1 MATSSKFALTQSLVL
16 ALAADQRP
24 TAIEG
29 GKWVTEPFIGR
40 EYSITDSH
48 RDAPVGF
55 GVRVSKTGKSY
66 TVQRKISGKLVRAKV
81 GAVRDFANLGVAR
94 DAARELVARMQ
105 VVGGNPH
112 KAARKEMEQ
121 VEALTVGGALR
132 AYRDHLVSRA
142 VPASRNTLTSFDK
155 QTSRFDDWSERPIGD
170 LTTQEVL
177 ARFDEVAAKT
187 RTSAEH
193 AFRMLGTAI
202 RLVIKR
208 EKLDANAR
216 GRPVRLAGS
225 ALDILTIEQRYRSRA
240 ALEADILRN
249 QSRNPLTG
257 ADLPALIRA
266 LWAGRESNPTGTDF
280 MLLCLLWGV
289 RRGEAAALKWGD
301 AVGLS
306 PDDAVVYMASG
317 RVDIPITKNKRPH
330 SIPLTRVAKAILMLR
345 LADRAHLATD
355 RRVWV
360 FPARHPASIS
370 GHYETPAAMMQTVLK
385 AAGIARMNR
394 HDARRTFATVAEYD
408 VGLSRGVV
416 KRMLNH
422 APVEVTDKY
431 QKLEFEELRSRWQ
444 LVENYMLKD
453 CPEIVRSLGLE
464 GS

>member
-1 MATSSKFALTQSLVL
+1 
-16 ALAADQRP
+16 
-24 TAIEG
+24 
-29 GKWVTEPFIGR
+29 
-40 EYSITDSH
+40 
-48 RDAPVGF
+48 
-55 GVRVSKTGKSY
+55 
-66 TVQRKISGKLVRAKV
+66 
-81 GAVRDFANLGVAR
+81 
-94 DAARELVARMQ
+94 
-105 VVGGNPH
+105 
-112 KAARKEMEQ
+112 
-121 VEALTVGGALR
+121 
-132 AYRDHLVSRA
+132 
-142 VPASRNTLTSFDK
+142 
-155 QTSRFDDWSERPIGD
+155 
-170 LTTQEVL
+170 
-177 ARFDEVAAKT
+177 
-187 RTSAEH
+187 
-193 AFRMLGTAI
+193 
-202 RLVIKR
+202 
-208 EKLDANAR
+208 
-216 GRPVRLAGS
+216 
-225 ALDILTIEQRYRSRA
+225 
-240 ALEADILRN
+240 
-249 QSRNPLTG
+249 
-257 ADLPALIRA
+257 
-266 LWAGRESNPTGTDF
+266 